1 MRLFFAMAYPDG
13 LVDLI
18 DGLHQQGVNEAI
30 ICPGS
35 RNAPIMLALVR
46 HGGFHCYSISDER
59 SAGFFGLGRAL
70 KTKKPV
76 ILCCTS
82 GSAGLNFAPALAE
95 AFFQE
100 VPIIV
105 LTADRPAEWI
115 GQWDG
120 QTIYQENMFG
130 KHVKHAESFIPFQ
143 PNQLVE
149 KAMAFPQG
157 PVHMNVPIAEPFYP
171 THGEAL
177 PQIRESQ
184 AVQSAIT
191 PAFDTDFQVN
201 PGESLIITVG
211 QRPFDQLENNLFA
224 ALATRGIPVIGDA
237 TANLPVECQLHHD
250 LIWANE
256 ASLPFFKPEFH
267 IHFGKSFVSKRIK
280 QFLRTYKPTTSWL
293 VHPNP
298 IGQPDPFQCLTR
310 VVKAKSEQVLASLC
324 QQTLRGVSAVNSA
337 KNRVEAIKK
346 AYFEQKSWSELPIYN
361 QLIETIDAQD
371 AEVHIA
377 NSLAIR
383 YINWTENVFTQTEVF
398 SNRGTSGI
406 DGCLSTAIGASQQ
419 TNKLVISLIGDVAFQ
434 YDRNALWNSY
444 VASNVRIIIFNNAG
458 GGIFG
463 ILDGAKD
470 LPELGEFMVTKQVF
484 RAKNTALDAGID
496 YFEANDWNEMHQ
508 QMQHFFE
515 PSDRAKILEIFTD
528 SAVNSQELQAY
539 MSLFK
544 H

>member
-1 MRLFFAMAYPDG
+1 
-13 LVDLI
+13 
-18 DGLHQQGVNEAI
+18 
-30 ICPGS
+30 
-35 RNAPIMLALVR
+35 
-46 HGGFHCYSISDER
+46 
-59 SAGFFGLGRAL
+59 
-70 KTKKPV
+70 
-76 ILCCTS
+76 
-82 GSAGLNFAPALAE
+82 
-95 AFFQE
+95 
-100 VPIIV
+100 
-105 LTADRPAEWI
+105 
-115 GQWDG
+115 
-120 QTIYQENMFG
+120 
-130 KHVKHAESFIPFQ
+130 
-143 PNQLVE
+143 
-149 KAMAFPQG
+149 
-157 PVHMNVPIAEPFYP
+157 MNVPIAEPFYP
-171 THGEAL
+171 TQGEAL

-184 AVQSAIT
+184 AVHSDIT
-191 PAFDTDFQVN
+191 LAFDTDFQVN
-201 PGESLIITVG
+201 PRESLIITVG
-211 QRPFDQLENNLFA
+211 QRPFDQLENDLFA
-224 ALATRGIPVIGDA
+224 ALAVRGIPVIGDA

-256 ASLPFFKPEFH
+256 VSLPLYKPEFH

-280 QFLRTYKPTTSWL
+280 QFLRTHKPNASWL

-298 IGQPDPFQCLTR
+298 IGKPDPFQCLTR
-310 VVKAKSEQVLASLC
+310 VVHAETSSVLESLC

-444 VASNVRIIIFNNAG
+444 VGSNVRIIIFNNAG

>member
-82 GSAGLNFAPALAE
+82 GSAGLNFAPAVAE

-149 KAMAFPQG
+149 KAMAIPQG

-171 THGEAL
+171 TSGEAL
-177 PQIRESQ
+177 PQIREPQ
-184 AVQSAIT
+184 AVHSAIT

-310 VVKAKSEQVLASLC
+310 VVHAETSSVLESLC

-444 VASNVRIIIFNNAG
+444 VGSNVRIIIFNNAG